1 MAAGDADGAEA
12 LIVQHVAAV
21 EERTLAGVGQDGH
34 LDLTAVLSRY

>member
-21 EERTLAGVGQDGH
+21 EERTLAGVGQDEH